1 MSRRAGFTLLEV
13 LLASTLA
20 AVVGLAVAQ
29 LVQVAHRA
37 ERAVRTRAEARAVRA
52 VIARRLE
59 ADLRAVVP
67 AGGLHASGIIGQ
79 SFAGGAGA
87 GAEELLAPDVAGRPI
102 VFGPAGDVA
111 AAGAADVLQ
120 GRDVITL
127 AVFGPPPTWGD
138 VEPVGHG
145 GFWQVLWE
153 IDDDPLTLE
162 RGLVRRVQRLRDP
175 LPGSEPEPAEVIA
188 EEAVGLEVRFWD
200 GTAWTDVWD
209 SGASDTLPLAV
220 EVRVAV
226 VIAGEPHVVQVL
238 VAPAQAR
245 VGAVGTTR

>member
-29 LVQVAHRA
+29 LVQVSHRA
-37 ERAVRTRAEARAVRA
+37 ERAVRTRAEARGVRA
-52 VIARRLE
+52 AIARRLE

-87 GAEELLAPDVAGRPI
+87 GAEELLAPDVAARPI
-102 VFGPAGDVA
+102 VFGPGGDPLAGD
-111 AAGAADVLQ
+111 DVLQ

-127 AVFGPPPTWGD
+127 AVLGPPPTWGD
-138 VEPVGHG
+138 TEPVGHG
-145 GFWQVLWE
+145 GIWQVLWE
-153 IDDDPLTLE
+153 IDDDPLTPE

-175 LPGSEPEPAEVIA
+175 LPGSEPEPPEEIA
-188 EEAVGLEVRFWD
+188 PEAVGLEVRFWD

-209 SGASDTLPLAV
+209 SGASDTLPMAI
-220 EVRVAV
+220 EARVAV

-238 VAPAQAR
+238 VAPPQAR